1 MTEWMALKTY
11 QTLGTSLGAS
21 VSSQDWP
28 SLTPGTLTCPPGSVC
43 VPVSFSPRAD
53 CQVLKVIPPSRDS
66 QISSPFHP
74 RINTRYIQAGVS
86 RCGMATT
93 TQSCGAVMHLS
104 SSHDK
109 SSWRW
114 SVSCQNCLEKWRA
127 VLSLLC
133 STLHGENNNLVSVF
147 TLPSLYMYLAH
158 LICLLSVNNMND
170 PRFPPSHTSHLNT
183 PRKHQIF
190 NCEWSVLWEIH

>member
-11 QTLGTSLGAS
+11 QTLGTSLEAS

-28 SLTPGTLTCPPGSVC
+28 SLTPGTLSCPPGSVC

-53 CQVLKVIPPSRDS
+53 CQVLKVIPPSRGS

-86 RCGMATT
+86 RCSMATT
-93 TQSCGAVMHLS
+93 TQSCDAVMHLS

-114 SVSCQNCLEKWRA
+114 SVSCQNCLEKRRQYCLYSA
-127 VLSLLC
+127 PPYMEKTIILSL
-133 STLHGENNNLVSVF
+133 S
-147 TLPSLYMYLAH
+147 LPCQVYMYLAH

-170 PRFPPSHTSHLNT
+170 PGFPPSHTSHLNT
-183 PRKHQIF
+183 PRKQQIF